1 MAIDNQSDT
10 FEVEKKIVE
19 PTNLAGLSTSPSNAP
34 GSLSETQFSKAPQ
47 SLDAWVD
54 SIFAEDAKSDKTSNE
69 DYRPTI
75 NLGRFG
81 LKTPEDVKKFL
92 HSPAGEAVI
101 GEIGAELALE
111 KAIEEERQF
120 EQQQQRLLMSRLQ
133 ALLFLWFLDKKA
145 HASDKIK
152 EIVMQ
157 QNEQAIERA
166 KTPAPETKSTA
177 IAESIK
183 SVDTTLA
190 NYSTAIKNIEAK
202 EKALDKKMEQLEV
215 EQVLMEEKYNIF
227 EYNMN
232 MFEQSL
238 DENPNL
244 SPEEIQQ
251 KLGVLDAQ
259 IIEKEDEIQKLIEM
273 DRDDEAHALRAVMQG
288 LYSQVAG
295 FNDMLAV
302 HQNEKYYVNADG
314 DTVSS
319 PKDAELTLNANQKLV
334 KDENGQLH
342 LIKSTDDWEKIK
354 EDPEAKAAARKG
366 YEAIK
371 QNPDA
376 MAIKTVIQHNKVLEK
391 DFHSK
396 RVEDVRALKNEYQ
409 AQKTLINN
417 EVSQLTAIR
426 GNLLN
431 QANQVNQSNVSMGQ
445 LPSSVIPTPVPTPT
459 PTPKSGGN
467 VVTPKSSQA
476 SPVDLYKNRMNEL
489 QQAKQLTRDDLINL
503 ASLAPGNNKIAANAY
518 LQMMF
523 VNMPRT
529 GNIPLRTMQSM
540 LENMARFSVD
550 ATKESVTSIK
560 NPFELMQQNDDKKSD
575 LKQTSSKES
584 TKEVAKD
591 EEQQYSSPTPLSTSP
606 K

>member
-1 MAIDNQSDT
+1 MAIDKQSNT

-19 PTNLAGLSTSPSNAP
+19 QTNMAGLSTSPSNVP
-34 GSLSETQFSKAPQ
+34 SPLSENLFGKAPQ

-54 SIFAEDAKSDKTSNE
+54 SIFAKDATSNE

-101 GEIGAELALE
+101 GEIGAEIALE

-120 EQQQQRLLMSRLQ
+120 EQQQQRLLMSRIQ

-166 KTPAPETKSTA
+166 KTPVPETKSAA
-177 IAESIK
+177 IDKSIK
-183 SVDTTLA
+183 SVDTSLA
-190 NYSTAIKNIEAK
+190 NYSSALEKIEAK
-202 EKALDKKMEQLEV
+202 EKVLDQKMEQLEA
-215 EQVLMEEKYNIF
+215 EKSLMEEKYNIF
-227 EYNMN
+227 DYNMN
-232 MFEQSL
+232 IFEQSL
-238 DENPNL
+238 DDNPDL

-251 KLGVLDAQ
+251 KLIDLDAQ
-259 IIEKEDEIQKLIEM
+259 AIALDDEIQKLIEM
-273 DRDDEAHALRAVMQG
+273 DRDEEAYALREVWKG
-288 LYSQVAG
+288 LSSQVGAY
-295 FNDMLAV
+295 NDMLDV
-302 HQNEKYYVNADG
+302 HRNEKYYVNADG

-319 PKDAELTLNANQKLV
+319 PKEAELTLNANQKLV

-376 MAIKTVIQHNKVLEK
+376 MSVKKLIQHNKGLEN
-391 DFHSK
+391 DFHSQ
-396 RVEDVRALKNEYQ
+396 RVQEVVALKQETQ

-417 EVSQLTAIR
+417 EISQLTAVR

-431 QANQVNQSNVSMGQ
+431 QANQANQTNQSTVSMGQ
-445 LPSSVIPTPVPTPT
+445 LPSSPVPTPVPTP
-459 PTPKSGGN
+459 KSGGS
-467 VVTPKSSQA
+467 VATPKSSQA
-476 SPVDLYKNRMNEL
+476 SPIDLYKNRMAEL
-489 QQAKQLTRDDLINL
+489 QQAKEISREDLFNL
-503 ASLAPGNNKIAANAY
+503 ASLAPANNKTAANAY

-529 GNIPLRTMQSM
+529 GNIPFQTMQSM
-540 LENMARFSVD
+540 LKNMERFGVD
-550 ATKESVTSIK
+550 ATKESVTNLK
-560 NPFELMQQNDDKKSD
+560 NPSELMQLNDDKKNEM
-575 LKQTSSKES
+575 KQTSSKES
-584 TKEVAKD
+584 TQEVAK
-591 EEQQYSSPTPLSTSP
+591 EEEEQYSSPTPLSTSP

>member
-10 FEVEKKIVE
+10 LEVEKKSVE

-34 GSLSETQFSKAPQ
+34 GYLSESQFRKAPQ

-54 SIFAEDAKSDKTSNE
+54 YIFAKDAQQKNTNSGELSNE

-101 GEIGAELALE
+101 GEIGAEIALE

-120 EQQQQRLLMSRLQ
+120 EQQQQRLLMSKIQ
-133 ALLFLWFLDKKA
+133 ALLFLWFLDEKA
-145 HASDKIK
+145 NASDKIK

-157 QNEQAIERA
+157 QNEKAIERA
-166 KTPAPETKSTA
+166 KTPVPETKSTA
-177 IAESIK
+177 IDKSIK
-183 SVDTTLA
+183 SVDSTLA
-190 NYSTAIKNIEAK
+190 NYSTALKNIEAK
-202 EKALDKKMEQLEV
+202 EQALDKKMEQLET
-215 EQVLMEEKYNIF
+215 EKVLMEEKYNIF

-238 DENPNL
+238 DENDSL

-251 KLGVLDAQ
+251 KLEVLDAQ
-259 IIEKEDEIQKLIEM
+259 IIEKYAEIQKLIEM
-273 DRDDEAHALRAVMQG
+273 DKDDEAEALRPVIQG
-288 LYSQVAG
+288 LHTQVAG

-302 HQNEKYYVNADG
+302 DRNEKYYVDANG

-319 PKDAELTLNANQKLV
+319 PKDAVLTLDANQKLV
-334 KDENGQLH
+334 KDENGQVH

-376 MAIKTVIQHNKVLEK
+376 MSIQSVIHHNKKLEK
-391 DFHSK
+391 EFHST
-396 RVEDVRALKNEYQ
+396 RVEDVKAQKDECQ
-409 AQKTLINN
+409 AQKTIINN
-417 EVSQLTAIR
+417 EISQLTAIR

-431 QANQVNQSNVSMGQ
+431 QANQANQSTVSMEQ
-445 LPSSVIPTPVPTPT
+445 LPSSPVPTPV

-467 VVTPKSSQA
+467 VATPKSSQA
-476 SPVDLYKNRMNEL
+476 SPIDLFKNRMEEL
-489 QQAKQLTRDDLINL
+489 QQAKQLTRDDLLNL
-503 ASLAPGNNKIAANAY
+503 ASLAPPNNRTAANAY

-529 GNIPLRTMQSM
+529 GNIPFQTMQSM
-540 LENMARFSVD
+540 LKNMERFGVD
-550 ATKESVTSIK
+550 ATKGITNIQ
-560 NPFELMQQNDDKKSD
+560 NPTELVAQDNDKKNELEQS
-575 LKQTSSKES
+575 SSKES
-584 TKEVAKD
+584 TPEEVKE
-591 EEQQYSSPTPLSTSP
+591 EEYSSPTPLSTSP